1 MASLGERCTLRIVK
15 SRNVGFYLD
24 AGELGEVLLPG
35 TEFTS
40 ELHVGADVDVFLYL
54 DSADRP
60 IATRKMP
67 IAMPGAIALLTCS
80 ATNDTGAFLDW
91 GLPKELL
98 VPYREQNK
106 AMIPGRHYVVKI
118 LLDEKSGRFIGSQ
131 RIARHLQ
138 SAAAIYRD
146 GDAVQGLLWGK
157 TDLGYKV
164 VVDGKYNGLLF
175 ANEVFQKLEYGQ
187 VITAYVRE
195 TRSDGKLDIT
205 LTPQGRKKISP
216 LAQQLL
222 EKLQAAGELPLHDNS
237 PAEEIKSL
245 LQMSKKSFKQVIG
258 QLYKQK
264 KIIIEKDRIVL
275 ASTTAPAPHQ
285 TRPRG

>member
-1 MASLGERCTLRIVK
+1 MRSSLAMASLGERCTLRIVK

-24 AGELGEVLLPG
+24 ADELGEVLLPG
-35 TEFTS
+35 TEFTP
-40 ELHVGADVDVFLYL
+40 ELHVGVDVEVFLYL
-54 DSADRP
+54 DSSDRP
-60 IATRKMP
+60 VATRKMP
-67 IAMPGAIALLTCS
+67 LAMPGDIALLTCS
-80 ATNDTGAFLDW
+80 AANDTGAFLDW

-118 LLDEKSGRFIGSQ
+118 LLDEKSGRFVGSQ
-131 RIARHLQ
+131 RIARHLT

-164 VVDGKYNGLLF
+164 VVGGRYNGLLF
-175 ANEVFQKLEYGQ
+175 ANEVFQKLDYGQ
-187 VITAYVRE
+187 TITAYVRE
-195 TRSDGKLDIT
+195 TRSDGKLDLT
-205 LTPQGRKKISP
+205 VTPQGRKKISP

-222 EKLQAAGELPLHDNS
+222 EKLQAVGELPLHDNS
-237 PAEEIKSL
+237 PAEDIKAQ

-258 QLYKQK
+258 QLYKQQ
-264 KIIIEKDRIVL
+264 KIVIEPTRIVL
-275 ASTTAPAPHQ
+275 AVSE
-285 TRPRG
+285 RKK